1 MHLQNRLN
9 SIIKKVRAYHPDPD
23 IDKLRAAFEFANAM
37 HEGQI
42 RKSGEPYMTHPLEVM
57 DIIADLRLDVASLV
71 AGLLHDTVED
81 TDTTV
86 EDLREMF
93 GEDVA
98 FLVDGVTKLSK
109 FEFTTREEA
118 QAENIRKMI
127 IAMSRDLR
135 VILVK
140 LADRLH
146 NMRTL
151 GAMPVEKQ
159 RRIAAE
165 TLDVFVPLARTLGIQ
180 PLEDELRQL
189 SLRTFAQHVDAQLAQ
204 PAGHGRTQ
212 LETLLEDDYVL
223 RTRRVGPRLLQHR
236 VAWDAHSL
244 AWLNQ
249 NMIPAF

>member
-9 SIIKKVRAYHPDPD
+9 SIVKKVRGYHPDPD
-23 IDKLRAAFEFANAM
+23 IDKLRAAFEFANEM
-37 HEGQI
+37 HEGQV

-86 EDLREMF
+86 EDLRDMF

-109 FEFTTREEA
+109 FSFNTREEA

-151 GAMPVEKQ
+151 KYMSVEGQ
-159 RRIAAE
+159 ERISQE
-165 TLDVFVPLARTLGIQ
+165 TMDIYAPLAHRLGISWVKTE
-180 PLEDELRQL
+180 LEDLSFRYLYSEAYYEIAEKVASKKRQ
-189 SLRTFAQHVDAQLAQ
+189 RETF
-204 PAGHGRTQ
+204 
-212 LETLLEDDYVL
+212 
-223 RTRRVGPRLLQHR
+223 
-236 VAWDAHSL
+236 
-244 AWLNQ
+244 
-249 NMIPAF
+249 I